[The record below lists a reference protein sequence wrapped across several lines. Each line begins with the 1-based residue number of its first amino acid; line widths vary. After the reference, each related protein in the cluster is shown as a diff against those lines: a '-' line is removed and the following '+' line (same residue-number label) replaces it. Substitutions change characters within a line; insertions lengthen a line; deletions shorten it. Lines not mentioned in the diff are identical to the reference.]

1 MRLAADGCG
10 VARLVCCLVLGGGA
24 GSAWASPAWLA
35 PQDLSAAGQHAYDPQ
50 VAVDRQG
57 NAIAVW
63 QRFDGT
69 NTVVQAAVRAVGGSF
84 GAPQDLSTAG
94 QTAYDPQ
101 VAVDGR
107 GNAIV
112 VWSASNG
119 TNFIAQ
125 AAVRAVGGSFGAP
138 QDLSAAGRDAAFP
151 QVAVDGRGNAIAV
164 WSRFDGTNFIMQAAA
179 RVAASRRRRR
189 YFTPKRGGS
198 FGAPQDLSAAGQD
211 AFNPQVAVDGQGN
224 AIAVWHRFDA
234 GTNTIVQ
241 AAARVAASRR
251 RRRYFTPK
259 QGGGFGAPQDL
270 SAAGQSASFSE
281 VAVDGQGNA
290 IAVWRRFDG
299 TNFIVQ
305 AAVRAAGGSFG
316 APQDLSAA
324 GQKAGFPEVAVD
336 GQGNAIAVWQRF
348 DGTNFIMQA
357 AVRAAGGSFG
367 APQDLSAAGQTAN
380 DPQVAVDGRGNA
392 IAVWSRSNGTNDI
405 VQAAARAAGGSFGAP
420 QDLSAAGQ
428 DAHVPQVAVDGQGN
442 AIAVW
447 SRSNGTNYI
456 VQAAARA
463 AGPQT
468 AALAS

>member
-1 MRLAADGCG
+1 VRSAADGCG
-10 VARLVCCLVLGGGA
+10 VAGLVCCLVLGGGA
-24 GSAWASPAWLA
+24 GSAWAAPAWLA

-50 VAVDRQG
+50 VAVDGQG

-63 QRFDGT
+63 QRFDGK
-69 NTVVQAAVRAVGGSF
+69 NTVVQAAVRA
-84 GAPQDLSTAG
+84 A
-94 QTAYDPQ
+94 
-101 VAVDGR
+101 
-107 GNAIV
+107 
-112 VWSASNG
+112 
-119 TNFIAQ
+119 
-125 AAVRAVGGSFGAP
+125 GGSFGAP
-138 QDLSAAGRDAAFP
+138 QDLSAAGQHAYDPQMAVDGQGNAIAVWSASDGTNFIVQAAARAAGGGFGAPQDLSAAGQDAGFP
-151 QVAVDGRGNAIAV
+151 QVAVDGQGNAIAV

-179 RVAASRRRRR
+179 RAAASRRRRR

-211 AFNPQVAVDGQGN
+211 AFNPQVAFDGQGN
-224 AIAVWHRFDA
+224 AIAVWHRLDA

-241 AAARVAASRR
+241 AAARAAASRR

-259 QGGGFGAPQDL
+259 RGGSFGAPQDL

-281 VAVDGQGNA
+281 VAVDGRGNA

-299 TNFIVQ
+299 TNTIVQ

-348 DGTNFIMQA
+348 DGTNFIVQA
-357 AVRAAGGSFG
+357 SVRAAGGSFG
-367 APQDLSAAGQTAN
+367 APQDVSAAGQTAN
-380 DPQVAVDGRGNA
+380 DPQVVVDGQGNA

-405 VQAAARAAGGSFGAP
+405 VQASVRAAGGSFGAP
-420 QDLSAAGQ
+420 QDVSAAGQ

-456 VQAAARA
+456 VQAAVRA